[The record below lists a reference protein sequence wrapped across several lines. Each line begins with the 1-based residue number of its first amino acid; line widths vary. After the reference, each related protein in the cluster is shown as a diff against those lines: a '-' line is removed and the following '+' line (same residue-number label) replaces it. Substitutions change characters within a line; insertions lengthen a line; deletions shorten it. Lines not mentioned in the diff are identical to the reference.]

1 MSIPGL
7 KFFVYEQPHVTAESK
22 MKETS
27 KADAEHFAC
36 RNSFYMT
43 YTIRRFIHKRLLRCR
58 EKVNMEIKYL
68 KCFPSL
74 VKINLILMELEESGQ
89 TGPAAAPRT
98 SRRQLETSNYLRWE
112 MWK

>member
-1 MSIPGL
+1 
-7 KFFVYEQPHVTAESK
+7 
-22 MKETS
+22 
-27 KADAEHFAC
+27 
-36 RNSFYMT
+36 
-43 YTIRRFIHKRLLRCR
+43 
-58 EKVNMEIKYL
+58 MEIKYL

-89 TGPAAAPRT
+89 TGAAAAPRT